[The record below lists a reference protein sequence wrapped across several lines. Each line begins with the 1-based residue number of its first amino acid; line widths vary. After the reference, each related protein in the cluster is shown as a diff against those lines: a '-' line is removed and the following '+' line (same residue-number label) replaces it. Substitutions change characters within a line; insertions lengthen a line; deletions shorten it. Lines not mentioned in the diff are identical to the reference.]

1 MYCTLNKIKRK
12 CSLELSFQSHLW
24 YVSKFTSNVVLSFW
38 QNNVE
43 IKQHKSLKER
53 CEAADI
59 LKSSRCPAPIMVDT
73 MEDEATKA
81 YGAFPERLFIIQQG
95 QIVYEGGMGPYN
107 YDLNEVTR
115 WLEKWRSENQ

>member
-1 MYCTLNKIKRK
+1 
-12 CSLELSFQSHLW
+12 
-24 YVSKFTSNVVLSFW
+24 
-38 QNNVE
+38 
-43 IKQHKSLKER
+43 
-53 CEAADI
+53 
-59 LKSSRCPAPIMVDT
+59 

-115 WLEKWRSENQ
+115 WLEKWRSENL

>member
-1 MYCTLNKIKRK
+1 MQFR
-12 CSLELSFQSHLW
+12 SFHSHLW
-24 YVSKFTSNVVLSFW
+24 YVSKFTSNAILSFW

-43 IKQHKSLKER
+43 IAQHKSLKER

-115 WLEKWRSENQ
+115 WLERWKSENW